1 MHSCRNAKVVSHR
14 LFWLKP
20 GVTSVLL
27 IFVKPT
33 GGSIFKLRLYF
44 GNSGSILLV
53 FKRLYFIDPNGGL
66 GLCSVRIY
74 FRTAGPRP
82 LWPSRAER
90 LNSMRSGLG
99 PRTHFFVRSLVEE
112 SKIFQKANRCV
123 FTDSNVGQS
132 IASRFSASR
141 KTKHVELRF
150 LYVQELVA
158 SGMVRIKKVLGKLN
172 PADILTKYIAKDTL
186 HRHLPT
192 FGFAMRFSH
201 PPLRVCGLPLFPR
214 RTQTRKK
221 MTLRVERT
229 TFLRTCPFHA
239 CTDMYFCLCS
249 STCLRLSLVL
259 GIFRFSRNQL

>member
-1 MHSCRNAKVVSHR
+1 MLIVTGPGATIPADPLQEFPLCARCEYTLSHSRTQATVALS
-14 LFWLKP
+14 
-20 GVTSVLL
+20 S
-27 IFVKPT
+27 
-33 GGSIFKLRLYF
+33 GGAELYAI
-44 GNSGSILLV
+44 GSG
-53 FKRLYFIDPNGGL
+53 
-66 GLCSVRIY
+66 
-74 FRTAGPRP
+74 TAYA
-82 LWPSRAER
+82 L
-90 LNSMRSGLG
+90 
-99 PRTHFFVRSLVEE
+99 FVRSLVEE

-141 KTKHVELRF
+141 KTKHVELRIV
-150 LYVQELVA
+150 YVQELVA

-172 PADILTKYIAKDTL
+172 PADILKYIAKDTL